1 MSLAIE
7 NKSNIRM
14 PQSGAS
20 VLSTS
25 TSTSSASK
33 SAPIQMIDSSK
44 NELLKKLGIT
54 LDQYNAI
61 KAQHPDFD
69 TLSLVKQLEIVKTPI
84 ALKTELQS
92 GEVKEGKST
101 SESTDT
107 QKLSVSTSENKDIKA
122 EYNKK
127 DLNGKI
133 DDCYSELAKN
143 IYIYGANFQGKTVK
157 AHLKL
162 EQGEEWD
169 KIDDG
174 RKDQLVA
181 SAEKEWNALSD
192 EEKQIAIDKI
202 KTFVNTDKQLKEVKD
217 NLVSKIDDKSKEALV
232 VDKIALDIK
241 SANYANIS
249 YPDFLKKD
257 ELERLDIIEQCL
269 RTEDPES
276 LTSTE
281 KFFSNRIDLLNRGT
295 AIKLAEYAKE
305 SDLKKQ
311 KEDPTYKPDESK
323 WDPNNYPL
331 DFKNTVRHMKCRNFL
346 QDEAIYAALQ
356 EKVKSKTNLTDDE
369 NKAYTNYKKQ
379 FDNQNFQGYILDSKA
394 KNLENLQT
402 QYNSLN
408 ERVKKGETL
417 SDEEQRIYRY
427 ISETLEEDKKTGE
440 KSLLKHAESL
450 PKPKN
455 DYDKNVVKDLEAAK
469 VASKNLNS
477 GSDTEAVSIANSI
490 EANTKGMSHSEKL
503 KYIKTALKYN
513 FSASSIDIVR
523 NYLKEFPELLQ
534 DINAV
539 NAISSDVDKLS
550 DEQASV
556 LNTTVTDAGKSKN
569 ERDKEIARRSVVTEA
584 QVLSSEEN
592 RGKSELD
599 NKRLMSTS
607 TIVEVGTTEDINAY
621 GINVAASVTD
631 AKKSEVAISTIY
643 NSDKANDDTYIE
655 GVKAANKS
663 AAGAFWVVSAGQRS
677 AKATAYTAENNII
690 AGLNKK
696 EQTAAYVGTHKNI
709 NKHFEGKD
717 AIKYSNALSDQIQYC
732 DKDNQLAMHNEMMTS
747 KYSEVQEH
755 TARNIK
761 NYDLTVQADA
771 LSTVYKSG
779 NEKAIAVAVNEVLPA
794 IKSPDAQQIALKQAV
809 MELAGIVD
817 TSELQAKFA
826 NGALTKAEIA
836 QLSPTERREYYT
848 RLFDN
853 ASPAEKIKYLKSIP
867 SGKNKATI
875 YSLIGKYYPTL
886 FKDLIKTDAQIAKDL
901 YSMTNLDVK
910 ARDAV
915 LEVIMNST
923 TSDFV
928 TLRADLRL
936 NADKDFA
943 LTETEPV
950 TAKTINNS
958 SIPKGFDTKEIYPKD
973 KKGFY
978 YV

>member
-1 MSLAIE
+1 MNLNIDNSNLKISQNNNLTA
-7 NKSNIRM
+7 KSVN
-14 PQSGAS
+14 
-20 VLSTS
+20 LSS
-25 TSTSSASK
+25 SK
-33 SAPIQMIDSSK
+33 SAIVPMTDAEKSA
-44 NELLKKLGIT
+44 LLKKLGIT
-54 LDQYNAI
+54 LDQYNLI
-61 KAQHPDFD
+61 KAQHPNFD
-69 TLSLVKQLEIVKTPI
+69 QLPLGEQLEIVKTPI
-84 ALKTELQS
+84 AQNQELQS
-92 GEVKEGKST
+92 SEVKEEETT
-101 SESTDT
+101 SEPADT
-107 QKLSVSTSENKDIKA
+107 KKTSDVKT

-127 DLNGKI
+127 DVKGKI

-217 NLVSKIDDKSKEALV
+217 NLFSKIDDKSKEAFV

-241 SANYANIS
+241 SANFANIP

-269 RTEDPES
+269 KTEDPES

-281 KFFSNRIDLLNRGT
+281 KFFSNRINLLNRGT

-331 DFKNTVRHMKCRNFL
+331 DIRSTARYIKYRNIL
-346 QDEAIYAALQ
+346 QDEAIYATLQ
-356 EKVKSKTNLTDDE
+356 EKVKSNTNLTDDE
-369 NKAYTNYKKQ
+369 KKSYAYYKKH
-379 FDNQNFQGYILDSKA
+379 FDNKNFKGYILDAKA

-417 SDEEQRIYRY
+417 SDEEQGIYRY

-469 VASKNLNS
+469 VASKNLNF
-477 GSDTEAVSIANSI
+477 GSDTEVVSIANSI
-490 EANTKGMSHSEKL
+490 ETNTKGMSRSEKL
-503 KYIKTALKYN
+503 KYIKTVLKYN
-513 FSASSIDIVR
+513 FSASSIGIVR
-523 NYLKEFPELLQ
+523 DYVEEYPELLQ
-534 DINAV
+534 DINAA

-556 LNTTVTDAGKSKN
+556 LNNTITDAGKSEDKRN
-569 ERDKEIARRSVVTEA
+569 KEIAIRSVITET

-592 RGKSELD
+592 RGKPELD

-607 TIVEVGTTEDINAY
+607 TIVEVGTTEDINTY
-621 GINVAASVTD
+621 GINVAASVTN

-655 GVKAANKS
+655 GVKAANRS
-663 AAGAFWVVSAGQRS
+663 GSGAFWVVSAGQRS

-732 DKDNQLAMHNEMMTS
+732 DKNNQLAMHNEMMTS
-747 KYSEVQEH
+747 KYSEVQQH
-755 TARNIK
+755 VAGNIK
-761 NYDLTVQADA
+761 NYDPTVQADA
-771 LSTVYKSG
+771 LSTVYRSG
-779 NEKAIAVAVNEVLPA
+779 NEKAIATAVNDVLPA

-809 MELAGIVD
+809 MELAGIAD
-817 TSELQAKFA
+817 DSEIQAKFA
-826 NGALTKAEIA
+826 NGTLSKAEIA
-836 QLSPTERREYYT
+836 QLSSSERRDYYVK
-848 RLFDN
+848 LFDS
-853 ASPAEKIKYLKSIP
+853 ATPAEKIKYLKSIP
-867 SGKNKATI
+867 NGRSRQTVYNLIGTYYKNTFK
-875 YSLIGKYYPTL
+875 SLIE
-886 FKDLIKTDAQIAKDL
+886 
-901 YSMTNLDVK
+901 SDV
-910 ARDAV
+910 
-915 LEVIMNST
+915 ST
-923 TSDFV
+923 AEAMFNMG
-928 TLRADLRL
+928 LKADLQNIICETIMFKAETNPSFKFLRDRL
-936 NADKDFA
+936 NLNNTKDFA
-943 LTETEPV
+943 SAETESV
-950 TAKTINNS
+950 TAKTINNFS
-958 SIPKGFDTKEIYPKD
+958 VPMGINIKEILKKD
-973 KKGFY
+973 KNGSILA
-978 YV
+978 

>member
-1 MSLAIE
+1 MSLDIE

-61 KAQHPDFD
+61 KAKHPDFD

-84 ALKTELQS
+84 AQNQELQS
-92 GEVKEGKST
+92 SELKEEKTT
-101 SESTDT
+101 SEPADT
-107 QKLSVSTSENKDIKA
+107 KKTSDVKT

-127 DLNGKI
+127 DVKGKI

-192 EEKQIAIDKI
+192 EEKQIAINKI

-217 NLVSKIDDKSKEALV
+217 NLVSKIDDKSKEAFV

-281 KFFSNRIDLLNRGT
+281 KFFSNRINLLNRGT

-346 QDEAIYAALQ
+346 QDELIYAALQ

-369 NKAYTNYKKQ
+369 KKSYAYYQRPKLQ
-379 FDNQNFQGYILDSKA
+379 AYILDAKA
-394 KNLENLQT
+394 KNLENMQI
-402 QYNSLN
+402 QYNSLREKVQN
-408 ERVKKGETL
+408 GETL
-417 SDEEQRIYRY
+417 SEEEQIAYRE
-427 ISETLEEDKKTGE
+427 IPKTLKNDKDNGE
-440 KSLLKHAESL
+440 NSLLKRVKIL
-450 PKPKN
+450 PKPEN
-455 DYDKNVVKDLEAAK
+455 AYDKNVVKDLEAAK
-469 VASKNLNS
+469 VTSRNLNL
-477 GSDTEAVSIANSI
+477 GSDTESVSIINSI
-490 EANTKGMSHSEKL
+490 EANTKGMSNSEKL
-503 KYIKTALKYN
+503 KYIKTVLKYN
-513 FSASSIDIVR
+513 FSASSIGITRAYVEE
-523 NYLKEFPELLQ
+523 YPELLE
-534 DINAV
+534 DV
-539 NAISSDVDKLS
+539 NGAGAMSSYIDELEDK
-550 DEQASV
+550 DAST
-556 LNTTVTDAGKSKN
+556 LCSTLTNAGKSKN
-569 ERDKEIARRSVVTEA
+569 PEIRKNAICAANITA

-607 TIVEVGTTEDINAY
+607 TIVEVGTTEDINTY

-655 GVKAANKS
+655 GVKAANRS
-663 AAGAFWVVSAGQRS
+663 ASGAFWVVSAGQRS

-747 KYSEVQEH
+747 KYSEVQQH
-755 TARNIK
+755 VAGNIK
-761 NYDLTVQADA
+761 NYDPTVQADA
-771 LSTVYKSG
+771 LSTVYRSG
-779 NEKAIAVAVNEVLPA
+779 NEKAIATAVNDVLPA

-809 MELAGIVD
+809 MELAGIAD
-817 TSELQAKFA
+817 DSEIQAKFA
-826 NGALTKAEIA
+826 NGTLSKAEIA
-836 QLSPTERREYYT
+836 QLSSSERREYYV

-853 ASPAEKIKYLKSIP
+853 ATPAEKIKYLKSIP
-867 SGKNKATI
+867 NGRSRQTVYNLIGTYYKNTFK
-875 YSLIGKYYPTL
+875 SLIE
-886 FKDLIKTDAQIAKDL
+886 
-901 YSMTNLDVK
+901 SDV
-910 ARDAV
+910 
-915 LEVIMNST
+915 ST
-923 TSDFV
+923 AEAMFNMG
-928 TLRADLRL
+928 LKADLQNMICETIMFKAETNPSFKFLRDRL
-936 NADKDFA
+936 NLNNTKDFA
-943 LTETEPV
+943 SVETEPV
-950 TAKTINNS
+950 TAKTISNFS
-958 SIPKGFDTKEIYPKD
+958 VPTGFDTKEIFKKD
-973 KKGFY
+973 KQGRILA
-978 YV
+978 

>member
-1 MSLAIE
+1 MNLNIDNSNLKISQNNNLTA
-7 NKSNIRM
+7 KSVN
-14 PQSGAS
+14 
-20 VLSTS
+20 LSS
-25 TSTSSASK
+25 SK
-33 SAPIQMIDSSK
+33 SAIVPMTDAEKSA
-44 NELLKKLGIT
+44 LLKKLGIT
-54 LDQYNAI
+54 LDQYNLI
-61 KAQHPDFD
+61 KAQHPNFD
-69 TLSLVKQLEIVKTPI
+69 QLPLGEQLEIVKTPI
-84 ALKTELQS
+84 AQNQELQS
-92 GEVKEGKST
+92 SEVKEEETT
-101 SESTDT
+101 SEPADT
-107 QKLSVSTSENKDIKA
+107 KKTSDVKT

-127 DLNGKI
+127 DVKGKI

-217 NLVSKIDDKSKEALV
+217 NLVSKIDNKSKKAFV
-232 VDKIALDIK
+232 VDKVALDIK
-241 SANYANIS
+241 SANFANIS

-276 LTSTE
+276 LTSIE

-323 WDPNNYPL
+323 WDSNNYQL
-331 DFKNTVRHMKCRNFL
+331 DFKSTVRYIKYRNIL
-346 QDEAIYAALQ
+346 QDEAIYATLQ
-356 EKVKSKTNLTDDE
+356 EKVKSNTNLTDDE
-369 NKAYTNYKKQ
+369 KKSYAYYKKH
-379 FDNQNFQGYILDSKA
+379 FDNKNFKGYILDAKA

-417 SDEEQRIYRY
+417 SDEEQGIYRY

-469 VASKNLNS
+469 VASKNLNF
-477 GSDTEAVSIANSI
+477 GSDTEVVSIANSI

-503 KYIKTALKYN
+503 RYIKTVLKYN
-513 FSASSIDIVR
+513 FSASSIGIAR
-523 NYLKEFPELLQ
+523 IYLKEFPELLQ

-539 NAISSDVDKLS
+539 NAMSSDVDKLS

-556 LNTTVTDAGKSKN
+556 LNNTITDAGKSKN
-569 ERDKEIARRSVVTEA
+569 ERNKEVARRSVITEA

-592 RGKSELD
+592 RGKPEQD
-599 NKRLMSTS
+599 NKRVMSTS
-607 TIVEVGTTEDINAY
+607 TIVKVGTTEDINTY

-643 NSDKANDDTYIE
+643 NSEKANDDTYIE
-655 GVKAANKS
+655 GVKAANRS
-663 AAGAFWVVSAGQRS
+663 GSGAFWVVSAGQRS

-732 DKDNQLAMHNEMMTS
+732 DKNNQLAMHNEMMTS
-747 KYSEVQEH
+747 KYSEVQQH
-755 TARNIK
+755 VAGNIK
-761 NYDLTVQADA
+761 NYDPTVQADA
-771 LSTVYKSG
+771 LSTVYRSG
-779 NEKAIAVAVNEVLPA
+779 NEKAIATAVNDVLPA
-794 IKSPDAQQIALKQAV
+794 IKSPDVQQIALKQAV
-809 MELAGIVD
+809 MELACIAD
-817 TSELQAKFA
+817 DSEIQAKFA
-826 NGALTKAEIA
+826 NGTLSKAEIA
-836 QLSPTERREYYT
+836 QLSSSERRDYYVK
-848 RLFDN
+848 LFDS
-853 ASPAEKIKYLKSIP
+853 ATPAEKIKYLKSIP
-867 SGKNKATI
+867 NGRSRQTVYNLIGTYYKNTFK
-875 YSLIGKYYPTL
+875 SLIE
-886 FKDLIKTDAQIAKDL
+886 
-901 YSMTNLDVK
+901 SDV
-910 ARDAV
+910 
-915 LEVIMNST
+915 ST
-923 TSDFV
+923 AEAMFNMG
-928 TLRADLRL
+928 LKADLQNIICETIMFKAETNPSFKFLRDRL
-936 NADKDFA
+936 NLNNTKDFA
-943 LTETEPV
+943 SAETESV
-950 TAKTINNS
+950 TAKTINNFS
-958 SIPKGFDTKEIYPKD
+958 VPMGINIKEILKKD
-973 KKGFY
+973 KNGSILA
-978 YV
+978 

>member
-1 MSLAIE
+1 MNLNIDNSNLKISQNNNLTA
-7 NKSNIRM
+7 KSVN
-14 PQSGAS
+14 
-20 VLSTS
+20 LSS
-25 TSTSSASK
+25 SK
-33 SAPIQMIDSSK
+33 SAIVPMTDAEKSA
-44 NELLKKLGIT
+44 LLKKLGIT
-54 LDQYNAI
+54 LDQYNLI
-61 KAQHPDFD
+61 KAQHPNFD
-69 TLSLVKQLEIVKTPI
+69 QLPLGEQLEIVKTPI
-84 ALKTELQS
+84 APNQELQS
-92 GEVKEGKST
+92 SEVKEEKTT
-101 SESTDT
+101 SEPADT
-107 QKLSVSTSENKDIKA
+107 KKTSDVKT

-127 DLNGKI
+127 DLKGKI

-192 EEKQIAIDKI
+192 EEKQITIDKI

-217 NLVSKIDDKSKEALV
+217 NLVSKIDDKSEKAFV
-232 VDKIALDIK
+232 VDKAALDIK
-241 SANYANIS
+241 SANFANIS

-276 LTSTE
+276 LTSIE

-323 WDPNNYPL
+323 WDSNNYQL
-331 DFKNTVRHMKCRNFL
+331 DFKSTVRYMKYRNFL
-346 QDEAIYAALQ
+346 QDELIYDALQ
-356 EKVKSKTNLTDDE
+356 EKVKSNTNLTDDE
-369 NKAYTNYKKQ
+369 KKSYAYYKKQ
-379 FDNQNFQGYILDSKA
+379 FDNKNFQGYILDAKA

-427 ISETLEEDKKTGE
+427 ISEALEEDKKTGE

-469 VASKNLNS
+469 VASKNLNF
-477 GSDTEAVSIANSI
+477 GSDTEVVSIANSI
-490 EANTKGMSHSEKL
+490 EANTKGMSRSEKL

-513 FSASSIDIVR
+513 FSASSIGIVR

-556 LNTTVTDAGKSKN
+556 LNNTITDAGKSKN
-569 ERDKEIARRSVVTEA
+569 ERNKEVARRSVITEA

-592 RGKSELD
+592 CGKSEQD
-599 NKRLMSTS
+599 NKRVMSTS
-607 TIVEVGTTEDINAY
+607 TMVEVGTTEDINTY

-655 GVKAANKS
+655 GVKAANRS
-663 AAGAFWVVSAGQRS
+663 GSGAFWVVSAGQRS

-732 DKDNQLAMHNEMMTS
+732 AKENQLAMHNEMMTS
-747 KYSEVQEH
+747 KYSEVQQH
-755 TARNIK
+755 VAGNIK
-761 NYDLTVQADA
+761 NYDPTVQADA
-771 LSTVYKSG
+771 LSTVYRSG
-779 NEKAIAVAVNEVLPA
+779 NEKAIATAVNDVLPA

-809 MELAGIVD
+809 MELAGIAD
-817 TSELQAKFA
+817 DSEIQAKFA
-826 NGALTKAEIA
+826 NGTLSKAEIA
-836 QLSPTERREYYT
+836 QLSSSERRDYYVK
-848 RLFDN
+848 LFDS
-853 ASPAEKIKYLKSIP
+853 ATPAEKIKYLKSIP
-867 SGKNKATI
+867 NGRSRQTVYNLIGTYYKNTFK
-875 YSLIGKYYPTL
+875 SLIE
-886 FKDLIKTDAQIAKDL
+886 
-901 YSMTNLDVK
+901 SDV
-910 ARDAV
+910 
-915 LEVIMNST
+915 ST
-923 TSDFV
+923 AEAMFNMG
-928 TLRADLRL
+928 LKADLQNIICETIMFKAETNPSFKFLRDRL
-936 NADKDFA
+936 NLNNTKDFA
-943 LTETEPV
+943 SAETESV
-950 TAKTINNS
+950 TAKTINNFS
-958 SIPKGFDTKEIYPKD
+958 VPMGINIKEILKKD
-973 KKGFY
+973 KNGSILA
-978 YV
+978 